1 MVLRHPIIINWP
13 ATGPHDSLPIM
24 LDRRRGSG
32 EALLVGVTVIW
43 GATFSVTRGGL
54 EFVSPLLLITIRFI
68 ASALIVIPVL
78 ALLGHKFWKA
88 LLPGVV
94 LGLFLAIGYC
104 LQTIGLQYTTA
115 ARSAFV
121 TYLFAVFVPPLQRL
135 LADRRLLPGN
145 LVGLAIV
152 LIGTAVLTQPWK
164 ADGWNRGDMLT
175 LGAAVAFAFFVVL
188 VDRFSRRH
196 DPILLVPGEFAVCGL
211 VAGVAALVAGATGLE
226 PVRFVPNQELML
238 AIAFLAIIGTVTALG
253 IQTVVQARTTPIRAT
268 TIYALE
274 PVFAA
279 FFGRVILTERMA
291 SIEILGAGV
300 IVVGVLV
307 SQLSGFFSASA
318 RPRSG

>member
-1 MVLRHPIIINWP
+1 MVLRSAINFNWP
-13 ATGPHDSLPIM
+13 VTGRCDSLPIM
-24 LDRRRGSG
+24 LDKRRVTG
-32 EALLVGVTVIW
+32 EALLIGVTVIW
-43 GATFSVTRGGL
+43 GATFSVTRSGL
-54 EFVSPLLLITIRFI
+54 EFISPLLLIAIRFI
-68 ASALIVIPVL
+68 VSTLIVAPVL

-135 LADRRLLPGN
+135 LADRRLSPGN

-152 LIGTAVLTQPWK
+152 LMGTAVLTQPW
-164 ADGWNRGDMLT
+164 ATDGWNRGDLLT
-175 LGAAVAFAFFVVL
+175 LGAALAFAFFVVL

-196 DPILLVPGEFAVCGL
+196 NPILLVPGQFAVCGI
-211 VAGVAALVAGATGLE
+211 VAGIAALIAGATGIE
-226 PVRFVPNQELML
+226 PLRFVPNQELML
-238 AIAFLAIIGTVTALG
+238 AIGFLAFLGTVAALG

-268 TIYALE
+268 TIFALE

-279 FFGRVILTERMA
+279 FFGRVMLAERME
-291 SIEILGAGV
+291 SIEILGASV

-307 SQLSGFFSASA
+307 SQLWGFLSASV
-318 RPRSG
+318 RSRSE